1 MLCLD
6 RIGRRDLGLATSTQE
21 VEEVLDVFVVTP
33 VALPLFVPLLWTVAG
48 LVGTIS
54 SEKGIS
60 TAA

>member
-1 MLCLD
+1 MD
-6 RIGRRDLGLATSTQE
+6 RMGQRDLGLATSTQE
-21 VEEVLDVFVVTP
+21 VVEVLDVFVVTP
-33 VALPLFVPLLWTVAG
+33 VALPLLIPLLWTVAG